1 MTSTLPTIKEF
12 LTSVKLEQYHEAFIK
27 SGATEQDIELMIEF
41 SDEELNEFTCSL
53 SMLPFHSIIFKNGI
67 RRLRD
72 TLASDNNR
80 DTVIKEDKTS
90 QDIIA
95 IQATIYGRRQSRP
108 LTNYE
113 KAINEAAIQLAS
125 EDPLLISKKGDLFR
139 LAKKKLLD
147 DGYVYKRGKSRSKLT
162 KEVPQLLKRQSSSL
176 SDKRQENAERTSLE
190 RLEKIKYLEKRV
202 EDLLKTRQLAE
213 NELEVGSF
221 DVHDKPLM
229 EAKIVNYEEEKRQL
243 TRQISKLKSQERK
256 HKWYYRR
263 KSVKL
268 NDNSSSICS
277 SNSSSSSI
285 SISSIGMNNSQI
297 TEDDFNSQL
306 SSSTFNEEEEE
317 RAFSIYSIEIPH
329 CSRESDVRRSNKQ

>member
-1 MTSTLPTIKEF
+1 
-12 LTSVKLEQYHEAFIK
+12 
-27 SGATEQDIELMIEF
+27 
-41 SDEELNEFTCSL
+41 
-53 SMLPFHSIIFKNGI
+53 
-67 RRLRD
+67 
-72 TLASDNNR
+72 
-80 DTVIKEDKTS
+80 
-90 QDIIA
+90 
-95 IQATIYGRRQSRP
+95 
-108 LTNYE
+108 
-113 KAINEAAIQLAS
+113 
-125 EDPLLISKKGDLFR
+125 LISKKGDLFR

-162 KEVPQLLKRQSSSL
+162 KEVPQLLRRQSSSL

-190 RLEKIKYLEKRV
+190 RLEKIKCLEKRV

-221 DVHDKPLM
+221 DVHDKPLI

-277 SNSSSSSI
+277 SISNSNSSSSSI

-317 RAFSIYSIEIPH
+317 ERAFSIYSIEIPH

>member
-1 MTSTLPTIKEF
+1 M
-12 LTSVKLEQYHEAFIK
+12 
-27 SGATEQDIELMIEF
+27 
-41 SDEELNEFTCSL
+41 
-53 SMLPFHSIIFKNGI
+53 
-67 RRLRD
+67 
-72 TLASDNNR
+72 
-80 DTVIKEDKTS
+80 
-90 QDIIA
+90 
-95 IQATIYGRRQSRP
+95 
-108 LTNYE
+108 
-113 KAINEAAIQLAS
+113 
-125 EDPLLISKKGDLFR
+125 ISKKGDLFR

-317 RAFSIYSIEIPH
+317 ERAFSIYSIEIPH